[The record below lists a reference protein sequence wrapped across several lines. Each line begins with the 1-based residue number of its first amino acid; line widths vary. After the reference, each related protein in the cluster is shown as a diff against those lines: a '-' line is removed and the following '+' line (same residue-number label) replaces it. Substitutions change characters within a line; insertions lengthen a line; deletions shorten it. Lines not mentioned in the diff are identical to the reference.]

1 MQRIQRYRDA
11 KSPTSPVTT
20 KEQPEATAT
29 SKISGDRTSAK
40 DQSQTLKREGVE
52 VFNALSNAGDVLDIR
67 QKESDGGTD
76 FGPTKGG

>member
-1 MQRIQRYRDA
+1 
-11 KSPTSPVTT
+11 
-20 KEQPEATAT
+20 
-29 SKISGDRTSAK
+29 
-40 DQSQTLKREGVE
+40 